1 MVVKQRSAIVQI
13 LFLIVGLGILV
24 PWWKGLDFLDAM
36 ILLAYAV
43 VPLLL
48 VSPPAAK
55 AAGVP
60 DPRQQLR
67 RAIGVAWGLGL
78 AITLQ
83 GLLTVHLKIGFV
95 SLVLPATDLL
105 FGVQLL
111 SFSGTL
117 FFGVLTATVART
129 TGNPE
134 WTVTMVRMFYLGILL
149 ALAGWSRYASSEL
162 RDRMDAYFTEP
173 NIVRIVLILS
183 VILLSGGMILW
194 RRLGPRPSATLS
206 HGAPESPGGCG
217 SRPLSGRRFGGEG
230 FRAGHRP

>member
-1 MVVKQRSAIVQI
+1 M
-13 LFLIVGLGILV
+13 
-24 PWWKGLDFLDAM
+24 
-36 ILLAYAV
+36 
-43 VPLLL
+43 
-48 VSPPAAK
+48 
-55 AAGVP
+55 
-60 DPRQQLR
+60 
-67 RAIGVAWGLGL
+67 

-194 RRLGPRPSATLS
+194 RRLGPRPSATFS
-206 HGAPESPGGCG
+206 
-217 SRPLSGRRFGGEG
+217 
-230 FRAGHRP
+230 

>member
-1 MVVKQRSAIVQI
+1 MDVKQRSAIVQI

-43 VPLLL
+43 IPLLL

-55 AAGVP
+55 AAGIP
-60 DPRQQLR
+60 DPRHQLR

-78 AITLQ
+78 AIMLQ

-95 SLVLPATDLL
+95 SLVLPAMDLL

-134 WTVTMVRMFYLGILL
+134 WTVTMVRVFYLGILL

-194 RRLGPRPSATLS
+194 RRLGPRTSATFS
-206 HGAPESPGGCG
+206 
-217 SRPLSGRRFGGEG
+217 
-230 FRAGHRP
+230 